1 MPSFLLAVYNE
12 RGSAVLAA
20 APHTPGPGILTYPLC
35 PIKFPL
41 PERGNNDRTTLRG
54 LPVSTK

>member
-1 MPSFLLAVYNE
+1 MHSFLLAVDNE

-35 PIKFPL
+35 PIKLPL
-41 PERGNNDRTTLRG
+41 PERGNKDRTTLRG
-54 LPVSTK
+54 LLVSTE